1 MLICWY
7 IFSLFM
13 GVIFRSFLA
22 LFKTQK
28 MCLVFFTA
36 LYGKI
41 PYHCPSSKIDTCVL
55 SMLKMTHYMIRARF
69 GMRAT
74 IVWSG
79 SGVLALGCLLRC
91 LSLDPEVRICICIH
105 ICICICMFPMGK
117 PPSTLWRWRWCTDD
131 GIGIDSL
138 ELKVIT
144 KINLKLREAFVCSLE
159 ISSDDTF
166 HVFQN

>member
-1 MLICWY
+1 
-7 IFSLFM
+7 M

-28 MCLVFFTA
+28 NVFSFFTA

-41 PYHCPSSKIDTCVL
+41 PYHCPSSKINTCVL

-105 ICICICMFPMGK
+105 ICICICILICICIRTWL
-117 PPSTLWRWRWCTDD
+117 PSQMSFSRSW
-131 GIGIDSL
+131 G
-138 ELKVIT
+138 E
-144 KINLKLREAFVCSLE
+144 N
-159 ISSDDTF
+159 SDP
-166 HVFQN
+166 N